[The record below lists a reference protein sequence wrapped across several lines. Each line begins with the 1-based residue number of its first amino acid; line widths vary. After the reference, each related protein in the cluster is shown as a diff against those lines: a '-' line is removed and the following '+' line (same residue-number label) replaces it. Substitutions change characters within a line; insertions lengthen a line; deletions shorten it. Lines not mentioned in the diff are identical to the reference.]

1 MSGSEYLLVD
11 IVRTGQIG
19 TIVLKRLER
28 HLRDQ
33 ATTGK
38 QGGAQ
43 RAAEVARALGEL
55 RDDRSVR
62 VIVVTGKEDV
72 FTIPPSSYGHHG
84 DPGNDWDIMS
94 GVTRAVE
101 MLCTIEKP
109 VIAKVNGHAVGF
121 GANLVL
127 GCDFIIARED
137 AIIADHHMSA
147 GDLMIDGN
155 VVGSADHCMAPGDG
169 GAVFA
174 PLKMPMNMAKE
185 YLMLARP
192 FTAKELATMG
202 VVNYAVPADQLDAK
216 TEEIAQR
223 LLKRNAYALAMTK
236 RVLNKQMLAAFNSIH
251 DAALGYEFLNFYMQ
265 TPQAKALG
273 KGRGETKL

>member
-1 MSGSEYLLVD
+1 MSEYLLLD
-11 IVRTGQIG
+11 IVRTGQIA
-19 TIVLKRLER
+19 TIELKRLER
-28 HLRDQ
+28 PMREK
-33 ATTGK
+33 AK
-38 QGGAQ
+38 AGGAQ
-43 RAAEVARALGEL
+43 RAAEVGRALNEL
-55 RDDRSVR
+55 RDDNSVR
-62 VIVVTGKEDV
+62 VIVITGKEDV

-84 DPGNDWDIMS
+84 NPGSDWDILT

-101 MLCTIEKP
+101 AMCTIEKP

-127 GCDFIIARED
+127 ACDFIIARED

-147 GDLMIDGN
+147 GELMINGERK
-155 VVGSADHCMAPGDG
+155 GSADHCMVTGDG

-192 FTAKELATMG
+192 FTAKELAGMG
-202 VVNYAVPADQLDAK
+202 VVNYAVPVEELDAK

-223 LLKRNAYALAMTK
+223 LLKRNPYALALTK
-236 RVLNKQMLAAFNSIH
+236 RVLNKQMLANFNLVH
-251 DAALGYEFLNFYMQ
+251 DASLGYEFLNFYMQ
-265 TPQAKALG
+265 TPQAKELG
-273 KGRGETKL
+273 QGRGEDRL